1 MEPRTQYIGEL
12 LRARKSATSSRRT
25 KAIRGTRW
33 PRRTI
38 DVRPWKL
45 EPEDCLI
52 HLDQSGPIDQLYR
65 SKRGKF
71 PMSHLARRRT
81 VKSLFLRV
89 SNENPGGSL
98 FLLLLFLC
106 FASGNAWSQAKPV
119 AIVGATLIDGAGR
132 APVTDAVV
140 IVRDGRFQAVGRRG
154 DVTVPQDAEVIEAN
168 GKSVLPGLID
178 GHCHYRDWMGEIYLA
193 YGVVTCPNISNNP
206 VEWIIAQREGVKNG
220 SIRGPRVWASA
231 NIIDGPPPEGTGTLR
246 RQRTSIIV
254 DSEDEAR
261 KAVRGLVEK
270 GVDGIKLFERLKP
283 QVAKAAVDEA
293 HKLGRPVFG
302 HSLDIFTA
310 AANGY
315 QSVEHSWSVVYT
327 SIQDP
332 KKKHDLDIGRML
344 RKVDTD
350 EVHAQM
356 EPAMFDKMIKVMIDK
371 NVHWSTTWATWFRPL
386 STYAEE
392 MKRRE
397 LTLLKNPQLKYLP
410 AYILKDSESFFA
422 KYEKM
427 TPEKRNELASGYKM
441 LQDFVHRFVKAGGK
455 IHSGSDP
462 NHVVPG
468 YAVHAEL
475 QMLVEAGLTPLQAIQ
490 TASIN
495 VAQAW
500 GKDKEYGSVEKGKVA
515 DFFIVR
521 GDPAKNISDTQNV
534 EMVFID
540 GKKMDTSFH
549 ADYKNPIPRPIE
561 DRPESGSQ

>member
-1 MEPRTQYIGEL
+1 MNL
-12 LRARKSATSSRRT
+12 SRLMRRMILT
-25 KAIRGTRW
+25 CVVLSTPLFSLWAQTR
-33 PRRTI
+33 PLVI
-38 DVRPWKL
+38 D
-45 EPEDCLI
+45 
-52 HLDQSGPIDQLYR
+52 
-65 SKRGKF
+65 
-71 PMSHLARRRT
+71 
-81 VKSLFLRV
+81 
-89 SNENPGGSL
+89 
-98 FLLLLFLC
+98 
-106 FASGNAWSQAKPV
+106 
-119 AIVGATLIDGAGR
+119 GATLIDGTGR
-132 APVTDAVV
+132 APVPDAVV
-140 IVRDGRFQAVGRRG
+140 VIQNGRFQAVGERG
-154 DVTVPQDAEVIEAN
+154 KISIPQGAEVIDAK
-168 GKSVLPGLID
+168 GKTILPGLID
-178 GHCHYRDWMGEIYLA
+178 GHCHYRDWMGELYLA
-193 YGVVTCPNISNNP
+193 FGVVTCPNISNNP
-206 VEWIIAQREGVKNG
+206 VDWIIAQREGVKNG
-220 SIRGPRVWASA
+220 SVRGPRVWASA
-231 NIIDGPPPEGTGTLR
+231 NIIDGPPPEGTGVLR

-261 KAVRGLVEK
+261 KAVRDLVEK

-344 RKVDTD
+344 RKIDTD
-350 EVHAQM
+350 EVHAHM
-356 EPAMFDKMIKVMIDK
+356 EPAMFDKIIKVMIEK

-386 STYAEE
+386 SIYADE

-397 LTLLKNPQLKYLP
+397 LALLRNPQLKYLP
-410 AYILKDSESFFA
+410 SYILKDTEEFFA

-427 TPEKRNELASGYKM
+427 APEKRNELMSGYKM
-441 LQDFVHRFVKAGGK
+441 VQEFVRRFAAAGGK

-475 QMLVEAGLTPLQAIQ
+475 QMLVEAGLKPLQAIQ
-490 TASIN
+490 TASVN

-500 GKDKEYGSVEKGKVA
+500 GKEKDYGSVEKGKVA

-521 GDPAKNISDTQNV
+521 GDPSKNISDTQNV
-534 EMVFID
+534 DMVFID
-540 GKKMDTSFH
+540 GKKIDTSFH
-549 ADYKNPIPRPIE
+549 ADYKNPMPRPIE
-561 DRPESGSQ
+561 DRPEGGSQ

>member
-1 MEPRTQYIGEL
+1 MKILVSVVRLVMVLVLIGLCSPAE
-12 LRARKSATSSRRT
+12 AQ
-25 KAIRGTRW
+25 TR
-33 PRRTI
+33 
-38 DVRPWKL
+38 
-45 EPEDCLI
+45 
-52 HLDQSGPIDQLYR
+52 
-65 SKRGKF
+65 
-71 PMSHLARRRT
+71 
-81 VKSLFLRV
+81 
-89 SNENPGGSL
+89 
-98 FLLLLFLC
+98 
-106 FASGNAWSQAKPV
+106 PV
-119 AIVGATLIDGAGR
+119 VILGATLIDGAGR
-132 APVTDAVV
+132 TPVTDSAV
-140 IVRDGRFQAVGRRG
+140 IVRDGKFQAIGKRG
-154 DVTVPQDAEVIEAN
+154 EVQIPQDAEVIEAA
-168 GKSVLPGLID
+168 GRTVLPGFID

-261 KAVRGLVEK
+261 KAVDGLVEK

-283 QVAKAAVDEA
+283 QVAKAAVEEA
-293 HKLGRPVFG
+293 HKHGRPVFG

-344 RKVDTD
+344 AKVDTAD
-350 EVHAQM
+350 VHAQM
-356 EPAMFDKMIKVMIDK
+356 EPAMFDKIIKAMIEK
-371 NVHWSTTWATWFRPL
+371 NVHWSPTWATWFRPL
-386 STYAEE
+386 SSHAAE
-392 MKRRE
+392 MKERE
-397 LTLLKNPQLKYLP
+397 LTLLRNPQLKYLP
-410 AYILKDSESFFA
+410 PYILKDTESFFS

-427 TPEKRNELASGYKM
+427 APEKRNEVPSGYKM
-441 LQDFVHRFVKAGGK
+441 LQEFVRRFAKAGGK

-475 QMLVEAGLTPLQAIQ
+475 QMLVEAGLTPLQAIE
-490 TASIN
+490 TASLD

-500 GKDKEYGSVEKGKVA
+500 GKEKDYGSIENGKVA

-521 GDPAKNISDTQNV
+521 GDPSKNISDTQNV
-534 EMVFID
+534 ESVFIE
-540 GKKMDTSFH
+540 GKKIDTSFH
-549 ADYKNPIPRPIE
+549 ADYKNPLPRPIE
-561 DRPESGSQ
+561 DRPES

>member
-1 MEPRTQYIGEL
+1 M
-12 LRARKSATSSRRT
+12 RKFR
-25 KAIRGTRW
+25 
-33 PRRTI
+33 
-38 DVRPWKL
+38 
-45 EPEDCLI
+45 
-52 HLDQSGPIDQLYR
+52 YR
-65 SKRGKF
+65 
-71 PMSHLARRRT
+71 LAAEI
-81 VKSLFLRV
+81 LA
-89 SNENPGGSL
+89 
-98 FLLLLFLC
+98 LLFLC
-106 FASGNAWSQAKPV
+106 FIAEIAWSQAKPMV
-119 AIVGATLIDGAGR
+119 VVGATLIDGTGR
-132 APVTDAVV
+132 AAVADSIVV
-140 IVRDGRFQAVGRRG
+140 IR
-154 DVTVPQDAEVIEAN
+154 N
-168 GKSVLPGLID
+168 GKFQVVGERDKVSIPQGADVIDAKGKSILPGLID

-206 VEWIIAQREGVKNG
+206 VEWIVAQREGVKNG
-220 SIRGPRVWASA
+220 SVRGPRVWASA
-231 NIIDGPPPEGTGTLR
+231 NIIDGPPPEGTGVLR

-261 KAVRGLVEK
+261 KAVRDLVEK

-283 QVAKAAVDEA
+283 EVAKAAVDEA

-356 EPAMFDKMIKVMIDK
+356 EPAMFDKIIKVMIDK

-386 STYAEE
+386 STYADE
-392 MKRRE
+392 MKKRE
-397 LTLLKNPQLKYLP
+397 LALLRNPQLKYLP
-410 AYILKDSESFFA
+410 AYILKDTEEFFA

-427 TPEKRNELASGYKM
+427 APEKRNEMMSGYKM
-441 LQDFVHRFVKAGGK
+441 LQDFVRRFVKAGGK

-500 GKDKEYGSVEKGKVA
+500 GKEKDYGSIQTGKVA
-515 DFFIVR
+515 DFFIVS
-521 GDPAKNISDTQNV
+521 GDPSKNISDTQNV

-549 ADYKNPIPRPIE
+549 ADYKNPMPRPIE
-561 DRPESGSQ
+561 DRPES